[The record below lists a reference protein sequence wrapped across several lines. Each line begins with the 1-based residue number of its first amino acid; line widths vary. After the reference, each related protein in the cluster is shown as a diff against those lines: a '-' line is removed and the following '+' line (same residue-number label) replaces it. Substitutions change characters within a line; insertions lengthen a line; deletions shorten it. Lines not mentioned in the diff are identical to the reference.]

1 MKELSI
7 EDLAEVAG
15 GGALTTAG
23 KWMLNQLAGWGFTEA
38 VVEGVKY
45 VMDNEGGWFTPG
57 AANDGGGSSP
67 YVCDANGYCYT
78 NNQYSCSA

>member
-1 MKELSI
+1 MKELLI
-7 EDLAEVAG
+7 EDLAKVAG

-45 VMDNEGGWFTPG
+45 VMDNDGAWLTP
-57 AANDGGGSSP
+57 GGGSSP
-67 YVCDANGYCYT
+67 VVCDANGYCYT
-78 NNQYSCSA
+78 NNQYSCSGY